1 MMLPRARHA
10 AHAAV
15 AIALLASTCVAR
27 AVPPTR
33 EEIAQWCNDAEDS
46 VQCGRLIEAKQMQRL
61 PGLAARDGATLK
73 VALFPSGSHAFTDT
87 EDVHGGTAYNLW
99 DNWSEINAV
108 VISVSRE
115 DRTTYQVLMRGNGRT
130 FDLPA
135 EPVLAPDRKH
145 LVTADFCPR
154 DCSNE
159 IVVWK
164 VTRDDIARQSSWTP
178 SPAWSDAAIA
188 WKGPDALAIDYTPM
202 GATDSRRLERRL
214 DDPSWRAAPR

>member
-1 MMLPRARHA
+1 MTLPRARHA

-15 AIALLASTCVAR
+15 AIALLASALAAR

-73 VALFPSGSHAFTDT
+73 ITLFPSGSHAFTDT